1 MKIGYQEVSFNVFI
15 SNKFVQSPS
24 RKSQERVAWPKNF
37 NHMAQGCKTIFAN
50 IGSFNRQKA

>member
-37 NHMAQGCKTIFAN
+37 DHIALGWKTTLAN
-50 IGSFNRQKA
+50 IGSFN

>member
-37 NHMAQGCKTIFAN
+37 NHMAKGCKTIFAN
-50 IGSFNRQKA
+50 IGSFN